1 MSNLHQEKVKIPSGL
16 PVMHRE
22 DPNSG
27 KTMTRSKAWLHGL
40 EEEGWAPSEDTTHKG
55 GNTDDEIDNF
65 TLGPEDMDTSP
76 TQAQRQEQ
84 PQAQPQV

>member
-1 MSNLHQEKVKIPSGL
+1 MN
-16 PVMHRE
+16 RE
-22 DPNSG
+22 DPISC
-27 KTMTRSKAWLHGL
+27 KTMTRSKAWLRGL
-40 EEEGWAPSEDTTHKG
+40 EEEGWAPGEDTTHKG
-55 GNTDDEIDNF
+55 GNTDVEIDNF